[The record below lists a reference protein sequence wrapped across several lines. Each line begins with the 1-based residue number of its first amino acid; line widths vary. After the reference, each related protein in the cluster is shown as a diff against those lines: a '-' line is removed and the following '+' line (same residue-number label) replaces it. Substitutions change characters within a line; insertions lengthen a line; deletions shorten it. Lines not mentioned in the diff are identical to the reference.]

1 MRTLLTQMRLKRLI
15 RLHEQC
21 VERMGGGSGSFE
33 PRGLRQATVRRLLAA
48 VDDVQAAWRV
58 ESANGGSLPGL
69 DRHVRRALAAIRA
82 EVAALE
88 RPGVDA
94 AARAGEL
101 RDAVIPLLFFL
112 RGLEGTRDDALLAWL
127 SPRPLQRSA

>member
-15 RLHEQC
+15 RLHGQC
-21 VERMGGGSGSFE
+21 AERMGGGSEG
-33 PRGLRQATVRRLLAA
+33 RGLRQTTVRRLLAA

-88 RPGVDA
+88 RPGVDI
-94 AARAGEL
+94 AARAGDF

-112 RGLEGTRDDALLAWL
+112 RGLEDTRDDTLLAWL
-127 SPRPLQRSA
+127 TPRPLQRSA